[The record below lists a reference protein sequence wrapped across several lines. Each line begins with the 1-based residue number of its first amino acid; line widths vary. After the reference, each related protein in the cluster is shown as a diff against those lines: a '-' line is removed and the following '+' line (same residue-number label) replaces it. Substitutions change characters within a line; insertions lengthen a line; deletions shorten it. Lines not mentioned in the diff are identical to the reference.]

1 MALATLSID
10 LVAQLANL
18 QAGMD
23 KAGRLA
29 DKNAAQIEA
38 RYQRVQTALVGIGAA
53 LGAAFSVS
61 QLTQFFRTTVDGLDA
76 LNDLSDATGAS
87 VENLSALEDIALRTG
102 TQMATV
108 GDAVIKLNKALGDAK
123 PGSEIADAFKKL
135 GLNAEELK
143 RIDPAEALRRV
154 AVALSGY
161 ADDGDKARVVQE
173 LFGKSLKDV
182 APLLKDLTEAGQ
194 LNAKVTKEQA
204 EEAERFNK
212 ALFAFQKNVLDVA
225 REVSGPLLQ
234 ALNQVGGAFRESG
247 EYAGELTG
255 TAAKLAVPL
264 QALTQL
270 GADVAFVFRGVG
282 TEIGA
287 IAAQAVALASF
298 DYAAVKAIR
307 AMAVQDAKDARAEL
321 DAFERRVLNLDG
333 AANDKLRRQE
343 NRGFTPSGAP
353 SIGGLSGGK
362 TKGGK
367 AADAEAFVVKLDDT
381 TAAAL
386 KRLEGTDSQK
396 IAALRLELQALI
408 ELRAD
413 SGGGGLDEAILD
425 VEEALAKLTP
435 EGQAAAAAAERLN
448 SILSQ
453 TPTSQMQTV
462 LADIEL
468 INAAFA
474 GTPEK
479 AEQWA
484 EAIMV
489 ATAGIRKGT
498 EEGGEQISEFA
509 QQSARNIQDALGDSV
524 LASMEGSTGK
534 IEDIWKNMLKRLVA
548 QAAAAAL
555 GSYLLGD
562 QYGKTGQV
570 GGAVGTFFDYL
581 KSLGGGTRASGGP
594 VTAGR
599 PYLVGERGPE
609 LIVPRNSGTVVPNGA
624 MVGGGSGVS
633 MVVNVQG
640 DASENTLRL
649 LEGAFAN
656 FEARL
661 MSRRGA

>member
-29 DKNAAQIEA
+29 EKNAAQIEA

-108 GDAVIKLNKALGDAK
+108 GDAVVKLNKALGDAK

-143 RIDPAEALRRV
+143 RVDPAEALRRV
-154 AVALSGY
+154 AVALSGF
-161 ADDGDKARVVQE
+161 ASDGDKARVVQE
-173 LFGKSLKDV
+173 LFGKSLKEV
-182 APLLKDLTEAGQ
+182 APLLKDLAEAGQ
-194 LNAKVTKEQA
+194 LNATVTKEQA

-225 REVSGPLLQ
+225 REVSGPMLQ
-234 ALNQVGGAFRESG
+234 ALNALGDAFRDSG
-247 EYAGELTG
+247 EYAGELSG

-264 QALTQL
+264 QALTVL
-270 GADVAFVFRGVG
+270 GANVAFVFRGVG

-307 AMAVQDAKDARAEL
+307 ALAVQDAKAARAEL

-343 NRGFTPSGAP
+343 NRGFTPGSAP
-353 SIGGLSGGK
+353 SIGGLSGEKKAGK
-362 TKGGK
+362 TGDPDLFG
-367 AADAEAFVVKLDDT
+367 VKLDDT
-381 TAAAL
+381 TNAAL
-386 KRLEGTDSQK
+386 DRLRNNDPQK

-408 ELRAD
+408 ELRAERGAG
-413 SGGGGLDEAILD
+413 SVDEAILD
-425 VEEALAKLTP
+425 IEEALAKITP
-435 EGQAAAAAAERLN
+435 EGQAAAAAVERFKA
-448 SILSQ
+448 ILAQ
-453 TPTSQMQTV
+453 TPTAQLQAV

-468 INAAFA
+468 INKEFA

-489 ATAGIRKGT
+489 ATAGLRKGT
-498 EEGGEQISEFA
+498 EETGEQISEFA
-509 QQSARNIQDALGDSV
+509 QQAARNIQDALGESV

-548 QAAAAAL
+548 QAAAVEL
-555 GSYLLGD
+555 GKFLLGD
-562 QYGKTGQV
+562 QYGKNAKV

-609 LIVPRNSGTVVPNGA
+609 LIVPRNNGTVVPNGA

-633 MVVNVQG
+633 MVVNIQG